1 MRRQAS
7 GVKNGARLDE
17 FEPSLPA
24 DGRRF
29 ADRINGQAEHGTRTM
44 PMTPPTALMGLLKI
58 DVYGRF
64 RRTEARRL
72 AEKHIARPSESGF
85 CRALTT
91 RTGDFGDGSPRLLEC
106 DSFAPPDKKIPS
118 GSAWRL
124 PISNRGSSGNRVG
137 NVGSC

>member
-44 PMTPPTALMGLLKI
+44 PMTPPTALMGLL
-58 DVYGRF
+58 
-64 RRTEARRL
+64 EALRGIVWVMWG
-72 AEKHIARPSESGF
+72 HVESAGS
-85 CRALTT
+85 
-91 RTGDFGDGSPRLLEC
+91 TGGT
-106 DSFAPPDKKIPS
+106 
-118 GSAWRL
+118 
-124 PISNRGSSGNRVG
+124 
-137 NVGSC
+137 